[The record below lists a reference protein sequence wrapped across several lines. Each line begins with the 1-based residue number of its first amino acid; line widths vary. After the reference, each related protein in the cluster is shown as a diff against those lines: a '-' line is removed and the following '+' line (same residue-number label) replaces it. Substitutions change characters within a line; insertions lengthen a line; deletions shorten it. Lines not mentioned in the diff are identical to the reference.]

1 MGSQRA
7 DQVLAIKNR
16 VRRRDG
22 NRCVVCQTDQ
32 QTHAKRFGKILDVH
46 RVLPRSDY
54 STDWGVC
61 VTLCGVCDNAIHG
74 KGHWRWIVTD
84 VPVDEQQRACWVRRS
99 SCRDLN
105 EEEKWH
111 NQEAWGAWVKR
122 LRLAKLSMLIPKR
135 KSASPARRRKK
146 VSPIAR
152 FAKLSRLPA
161 KTLRDFE
168 TGRREP
174 LLSEA
179 KKLSTALGI
188 TLIELATAKEP
199 DYGWRKLC
207 EERSHLRALVFR
219 ARDSQEGEVEAL
231 SPAAR
236 LVWAV
241 VGRANE
247 KRAEEREAARR
258 AEEDNRREMLA
269 KRPRIFGS
277 PACPKLVRASRPKKS
292 KARGRT

>member
-1 MGSQRA
+1 
-7 DQVLAIKNR
+7 
-16 VRRRDG
+16 
-22 NRCVVCQTDQ
+22 
-32 QTHAKRFGKILDVH
+32 
-46 RVLPRSDY
+46 
-54 STDWGVC
+54 
-61 VTLCGVCDNAIHG
+61 
-74 KGHWRWIVTD
+74 
-84 VPVDEQQRACWVRRS
+84 
-99 SCRDLN
+99 
-105 EEEKWH
+105 
-111 NQEAWGAWVKR
+111 
-122 LRLAKLSMLIPKR
+122 MLIPKR

-269 KRPRIFGS
+269 K
-277 PACPKLVRASRPKKS
+277 
-292 KARGRT
+292 